1 MTCPY
6 GCKFDA
12 TICMMRHNSAI
23 KRMDNPELYDGDER
37 DDYCMCYDC
46 NAVKCFIKYRERIFE
61 NHEKSMVEE
70 QKQNQKNPNSVR
82 DKYGRTIIAFGKRGN
97 KAKQM
102 GVTKTVNNK
111 LNIDPYI
118 LDRFVRT
125 YEIIKENNIKTY
137 DELIRFV
144 QYKTKSSIYI
154 YIRDNRKGLE
164 ILFKNNPL
172 QE

>member
-46 NAVKCFIKYRERIFE
+46 NAVKCFIKYRSRFFKKREDE
-61 NHEKSMVEE
+61 LTSE
-70 QKQNQKNPNSVR
+70 QEILSKNPHSIR
-82 DKYGRTIIAFGKRGN
+82 DKYGRTIIAFGKRSN

-102 GVTKTVNNK
+102 G
-111 LNIDPYI
+111 
-118 LDRFVRT
+118 
-125 YEIIKENNIKTY
+125 E
-137 DELIRFV
+137 
-144 QYKTKSSIYI
+144 
-154 YIRDNRKGLE
+154 
-164 ILFKNNPL
+164 
-172 QE
+172 

>member
-1 MTCPY
+1 MSCPY

-12 TICMMRHNSAI
+12 TICMMRHTSAI

-61 NHEKSMVEE
+61 NHEKYMVEE

-82 DKYGRTIIAFGKRGN
+82 DKYGRTIIAFGKRSN
-97 KAKQM
+97 NAKNNHI
-102 GVTKTVNNK
+102 KNETV
-111 LNIDPYI
+111 IDPYI
-118 LDRFVRT
+118 LDRFIRT

-144 QYKTKSSIYI
+144 QYKNKSSIYI